1 MFDSA
6 STSNPHQAQQIRTI
20 KKWLHQALEIDGRDV
35 SVVELHRCDADRSY
49 VETFFALAMGRDRER
64 VQFRVPLPIAD
75 VRPQHLIPQLASGCR
90 TSRHRFS

>member
-6 STSNPHQAQQIRTI
+6 STTNPHQAQQIRTI

-35 SVVELHRCDADRSY
+35 SVVEIHGHDADRSH
-49 VETFFALAMGRDRER
+49 VETFVALAMGRDRER

-75 VRPQHLIPQLASGCR
+75 IRPRHLIPRLASGHR